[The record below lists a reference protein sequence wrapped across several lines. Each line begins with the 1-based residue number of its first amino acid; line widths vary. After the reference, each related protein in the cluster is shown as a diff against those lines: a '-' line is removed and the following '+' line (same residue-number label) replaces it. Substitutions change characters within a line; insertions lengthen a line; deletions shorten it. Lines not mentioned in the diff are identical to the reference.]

1 MQDHTIEGTAARDLA
16 SVPPPRESG
25 TRAKALGGPVDAP
38 VAAELLRG
46 AMVSTGVSQ
55 EALAARLGVSRAL
68 VRKWLLGLGG
78 PTLRLVQMRR
88 RCPTLLAELLA
99 RLASPNAAKPGL
111 CLREHALLAAE
122 RSGELC
128 GAVRRALAD
137 GVLDDR
143 ERREL
148 RRLVGQQIACLRRM
162 DLDLAE

>member
-1 MQDHTIEGTAARDLA
+1 MQDHTIDGTAARDLA

-78 PTLRLVQMRR
+78 PALRLVQMRR
-88 RCPTLLAELLA
+88 RCPTLLADLMA

-111 CLREHALLAAE
+111 CLRQHALLAAE

-137 GVLDDR
+137 GALDDR